1 MDDEVFVLERKE
13 SNSNPEIPPSQLAM
27 VQAEVPTW
35 NQMYQNGDG
44 VKSTSMRMLHMM
56 VCYSVDDDEL
66 VDCVELESDKVILA
80 IKIDYSMS

>member
-1 MDDEVFVLERKE
+1 
-13 SNSNPEIPPSQLAM
+13 
-27 VQAEVPTW
+27 
-35 NQMYQNGDG
+35 
-44 VKSTSMRMLHMM
+44 MM